1 MSLKAKYED
10 KVYGITT
17 TLDFGKYKG
26 YTVGNIL
33 ELDPDYLIWAMGAVK
48 EFKLTYSNRKL
59 LMDYSRKK
67 TLFDSGFD
75 DTEPYAFDY
84 LWKE

>member
-1 MSLKAKYED
+1 LSLKAKYED

-48 EFKLTYSNRKL
+48 EFKLTYSTKQL
-59 LMDYSRKK
+59 L
-67 TLFDSGFD
+67 FENP
-75 DTEPYAFDY
+75 TEENFLYGY
-84 LWKE
+84 LLNKDHEP